1 MLTVMP
7 GLNNQAGQPLYRQL
21 FAFIRDEILAGAI
34 PAGEKLPSLRQL
46 AQQLGLSL
54 TTVRQAYD
62 QLAVEGYVQNRP
74 RSGFFVNVITI
85 ERAVRDSADLA
96 PAADILNRSIDD
108 AGLEGQQVGGLLFDP
123 ANFNFIKWRKCYQ
136 QVMTDHI
143 AALLQEGRPEGE
155 PALRKQIAR
164 YIYQAR
170 GVRCDWRQIVISAGT
185 QQLIN
190 LLCLILRRLDI
201 SLVSFEDPGYLPVRS
216 IFRDRGFRSQLIA
229 IDREGIVVERLPAN
243 LQSTVYVSPSNQ
255 FPTGSIMPV
264 GRRYA
269 LLEWARTNRS
279 LIIEDDYNSEL
290 RYDSRPVPS
299 LAGLDE
305 EGSVVY
311 IGAFSSTLYPSAKIS
326 YMVLPTTLSQT
337 FQEFSAAYDQSC
349 SKAEQLTLGLFMEQG
364 YYQSHLRRIR
374 KLYAQKRQIISELIE
389 RHCGKTF
396 RILNNSSG
404 LHMLLELRQAR
415 HKKAALALCQAAAK
429 VGLTFSPVM
438 IRPDDDQP
446 SAVLFYF
453 TRIPLNQIDSLA
465 GRLSYLTDK

>member
-1 MLTVMP
+1 
-7 GLNNQAGQPLYRQL
+7 
-21 FAFIRDEILAGAI
+21 
-34 PAGEKLPSLRQL
+34 
-46 AQQLGLSL
+46 
-54 TTVRQAYD
+54 
-62 QLAVEGYVQNRP
+62 
-74 RSGFFVNVITI
+74 
-85 ERAVRDSADLA
+85 
-96 PAADILNRSIDD
+96 
-108 AGLEGQQVGGLLFDP
+108 
-123 ANFNFIKWRKCYQ
+123 
-136 QVMTDHI
+136 
-143 AALLQEGRPEGE
+143 
-155 PALRKQIAR
+155 
-164 YIYQAR
+164 
-170 GVRCDWRQIVISAGT
+170 
-185 QQLIN
+185 
-190 LLCLILRRLDI
+190 
-201 SLVSFEDPGYLPVRS
+201 
-216 IFRDRGFRSQLIA
+216 
-229 IDREGIVVERLPAN
+229 
-243 LQSTVYVSPSNQ
+243 
-255 FPTGSIMPV
+255 
-264 GRRYA
+264 
-269 LLEWARTNRS
+269 
-279 LIIEDDYNSEL
+279 
-290 RYDSRPVPS
+290 VPS